1 MQHALESFFNFLAS
15 QAIFF
20 VLFTVAVLGM
30 IRFRDFFTAPKVA
43 GTILVLAI
51 AFFAWA
57 LATNK
62 QFNANITK
70 PDNVPIIFMLF
81 LVGYF
86 SWLGLYRAAKND
98 RRMARGELPE
108 EAVETPKKVL
118 VWPDLVY
125 TEFIC
130 MLIGTAILIVWA
142 LGLPAP
148 LEEPSNPNKTPNPSK
163 APWYFLGLQEML
175 VYFDPW
181 LAGVILPGL
190 IIVGLMA
197 IPYVDTNPKGNGY
210 YTFKERPFAVTT
222 FFFGFVVLWVSMII
236 LMTFLRG
243 PNQAFFG
250 PFEPWNLHKVEP
262 TVNVQF
268 SEIFWE
274 RWFDTNRP
282 TFWLTR
288 EMPGI
293 LLVLGY
299 LAITPMLLAKTVCR
313 KMVAQMGTPRYLTMM
328 IMFLIMVAMP
338 IKMVLRWTLNLQYI
352 VNIQE
357 LFLNI

>member
-1 MQHALESFFNFLAS
+1 MKELFNRLADPKTFFL
-15 QAIFF
+15 
-20 VLFTVAVLGM
+20 VFTVSVLAM
-30 IRFRDFFTAPKVA
+30 LRWRQFFTAPKVA
-43 GTILVLAI
+43 LTIFALAA
-51 AFFAWA
+51 AFFAWGIK
-57 LATNK
+57 NDK
-62 QFNANITK
+62 SFHDNISK
-70 PDNVPIIFMLF
+70 PDNIPIIFMLF
-81 LVGYF
+81 FVGYF
-86 SWLGLYRAAKND
+86 SWLSLRRAVRND
-98 RRMARGELPE
+98 QRIARGELPE
-108 EAVETPKKVL
+108 EAVENPKKVL

-125 TEFIC
+125 SEFLC
-130 MLIGTAILIVWA
+130 MVIGTAVLIIWAVILK
-142 LGLPAP
+142 AP
-148 LEEPSNPNKTPNPSK
+148 LEEPANPNKTPNPSK

-190 IIVGLMA
+190 IVNGLMA

-210 YTFKERPFAVTT
+210 YTFKERPFAITS

-250 PFEPWNLHKVEP
+250 PFEPWNLHKVEA

-268 SEIFWE
+268 SQLFWE
-274 RWFDTNRP
+274 NFLGTSRP
-282 TFWLTR
+282 TFWLVR
-288 EMPGI
+288 ELPGI
-293 LLVLGY
+293 LLIVGF
-299 LAITPMLLAKTVCR
+299 LAITPMLLAKTICK
-313 KMVAQMGTPRYLTMM
+313 KMVAQMGMPRYLTMM

-338 IKMVLRWTLNLQYI
+338 IKMILRWSLNMQYI

>member
-1 MQHALESFFNFLAS
+1 MQHAIESFFNFLATPS
-15 QAIFF
+15 IFF

-30 IRFRDFFTAPKVA
+30 IKFREFFTAPKVA
-43 GTILVLAI
+43 LAILLLAI
-51 AFFAWA
+51 AFFWFA
-57 LATNK
+57 LYNPGFK
-62 QFNANITK
+62 ANITK
-70 PDNVPIIFMLF
+70 PDNVPIAFMLL

-86 SWLGLYRAAKND
+86 SWLSLYRCVRND
-98 RRMARGELPE
+98 RRIARGELPE
-108 EAVETPKKVL
+108 EATENPKKVL

-130 MLIGTAILIVWA
+130 MLIGTAVLVIWA
-142 LGLPAP
+142 YYLPAP
-148 LEEPSNPNKTPNPSK
+148 LEEPANPNKTPNPSK

-190 IIVGLMA
+190 IINGLMA

-210 YTFKERPFAVTT
+210 YTFNERPFAVTT

-268 SEIFWE
+268 SQIFWE
-274 RWFDTNRP
+274 QWLGTSRP
-282 TFWLTR
+282 VFWLTR

-293 LLVLGY
+293 LLVVGY
-299 LAITPMLLAKTVCR
+299 LAITPMLLAKTVCK

-328 IMFLIMVAMP
+328 LMFLIMVSMP
-338 IKMVLRWTLNLQYI
+338 IKMLLRWLLDLQYI

>member
-1 MQHALESFFNFLAS
+1 
-15 QAIFF
+15 
-20 VLFTVAVLGM
+20 
-30 IRFRDFFTAPKVA
+30 
-43 GTILVLAI
+43 
-51 AFFAWA
+51 
-57 LATNK
+57 
-62 QFNANITK
+62 
-70 PDNVPIIFMLF
+70 
-81 LVGYF
+81 
-86 SWLGLYRAAKND
+86 
-98 RRMARGELPE
+98 MARGELPE
-108 EAVETPKKVL
+108 EAVENPKKVL

-125 TEFIC
+125 SEFIC
-130 MLIGTAILIVWA
+130 MVLGTALLIAWA
-142 LGLPAP
+142 LWLSAP
-148 LEEPSNPNKTPNPSK
+148 LEEPANPNKTPNPSK

-210 YTFKERPFAVTT
+210 YTFKERPFAITT

-250 PFEPWNLHKVEP
+250 PFEPWNPHKVEP

-268 SEIFWE
+268 SDIFWE
-274 RWFDTNRP
+274 KWLRQSKP
-282 TFWLTR
+282 VFWLTR

-293 LLVLGY
+293 LLVVGFV
-299 LAITPMLLAKTVCR
+299 AVTPFVLAKTVCK
-313 KMVAQMGTPRYLTMM
+313 KMHAQMGTARYLTMM
-328 IMFLIMVAMP
+328 TMFLIMVAMP
-338 IKMVLRWTLNLQYI
+338 IKMLLRWMLDLQYI

>member
-1 MQHALESFFNFLAS
+1 MTAFFNYLAEPS
-15 QAIFF
+15 RFF
-20 VLFTVAVLGM
+20 ILFTISVLAM
-30 IRFRDFFTAPKVA
+30 LKWRRFFTAPRTA
-43 GTILVLAI
+43 LAI
-51 AFFAWA
+51 FVAAAAFFLFA
-57 LATNK
+57 LRNPG
-62 QFNANITK
+62 FFANISK
-70 PDNVPIIFMLF
+70 ADNVPIAFMLF
-81 LVGYF
+81 LVGFF
-86 SWLGLYRAAKND
+86 SWLSLRRAVRND
-98 RRMARGELPE
+98 ERMARGELPE
-108 EAVETPKKVL
+108 EAVDRPKKVL

-125 TEFIC
+125 SEFIC
-130 MLIGTAILIVWA
+130 MLIGTAILIAWA
-142 LGLPAP
+142 LWLEAP
-148 LEEPSNPNKTPNPSK
+148 LEEPANPNKTPNPSK

-190 IIVGLMA
+190 IIAGLMA

-210 YTFKERPFAVTT
+210 YTFNERPFAVTT

-250 PFEPWNLHKVEP
+250 PFEPWNPHKVEP

-268 SEIFWE
+268 SQIFWE
-274 RWFDTNRP
+274 WWLGTNRP
-282 TFWLTR
+282 EFWLTR
-288 EMPGI
+288 ELPGI

-299 LAITPMLLAKTVCR
+299 LAITPLLLAKTVCR
-313 KMVAQMGTPRYLTMM
+313 RMLAEKGTPRYLTM
-328 IMFLIMVAMP
+328 ISMFLIMLSMP
-338 IKMVLRWTLNLQYI
+338 IKMLLRWTLNLQYI

>member
-1 MQHALESFFNFLAS
+1 MKDFFNALADPSRFFL
-15 QAIFF
+15 I
-20 VLFTVAVLGM
+20 FTVAVFAMLKW
-30 IRFRDFFTAPKVA
+30 REFFTAPKVA
-43 GTILVLAI
+43 LSIFGAAV

-57 LATNK
+57 MLDPG
-62 QFNANITK
+62 FHANISK
-70 PDNVPIIFMLF
+70 PDNIPIIFMLF

-86 SWLGLYRAAKND
+86 SWLSLWRAVRND
-98 RRMARGELPE
+98 RRIDRGELPE
-108 EAVETPKKVL
+108 EAVEKPKKVL

-125 TEFIC
+125 SEFIC
-130 MLIGTAILIVWA
+130 MLVGTAVLVIWA
-142 LGLPAP
+142 LCLHAP
-148 LEEPSNPNKTPNPSK
+148 LEEPANPNKTPNPSK

-190 IIVGLMA
+190 IINGLMA

-210 YTFKERPFAVTT
+210 YTFKERPFAITS
-222 FFFGFVVLWVSMII
+222 FFFGFIVLWVSMII

-268 SEIFWE
+268 SQIFWE
-274 RWFDTNRP
+274 QWLGTGRP
-282 TFWLTR
+282 AHWLLR
-288 EMPGI
+288 EAPGI
-293 LLVLGY
+293 ALVAGY
-299 LAITPMLLAKTVCR
+299 LAVTPLLLAKTVCR
-313 KMVAQMGTPRYLTMM
+313 KMVAQMGKPRYLTMM
-328 IMFLIMVAMP
+328 LMFLIMVAMP
-338 IKMVLRWTLNLQYI
+338 IKMVLRWTFNIQFI